1 MKTAAQLFTSSYL
14 QPNNIDTE
22 LSRVARGALRTRK
35 RGKKGEERAR
45 KKWKKKFGKIYD
57 FLFVLALIISPL
69 ASMCSSSIC
78 KKSSS
83 SATQHIFSPSP
94 HILKTLGGVRLQWEF
109 LFFSKKKSCK
119 VYARRGKRSALRMWS
134 YENELRAPLT
144 VS

>member
-57 FLFVLALIISPL
+57 FLFVLSLIISPL
-69 ASMCSSSIC
+69 ASM
-78 KKSSS
+78 
-83 SATQHIFSPSP
+83 
-94 HILKTLGGVRLQWEF
+94 
-109 LFFSKKKSCK
+109 
-119 VYARRGKRSALRMWS
+119 
-134 YENELRAPLT
+134 
-144 VS
+144 

>member
-57 FLFVLALIISPL
+57 FLFALALIISPL
-69 ASMCSSSIC
+69 ASKHRRQQHLQEKFFFGYFLPLSALEFGRFDSNENFHFFL
-78 KKSSS
+78 KKS
-83 SATQHIFSPSP
+83 PS
-94 HILKTLGGVRLQWEF
+94 KCMQGGET
-109 LFFSKKKSCK
+109 
-119 VYARRGKRSALRMWS
+119 GDALRMWRS
-134 YENELRAPLT
+134 DSQLRAL
-144 VS
+144 